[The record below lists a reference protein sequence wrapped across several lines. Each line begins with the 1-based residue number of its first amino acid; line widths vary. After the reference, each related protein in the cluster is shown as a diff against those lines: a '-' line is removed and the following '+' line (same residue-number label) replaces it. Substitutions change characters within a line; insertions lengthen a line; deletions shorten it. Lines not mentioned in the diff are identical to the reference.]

1 MKKFSELSN
10 SSLLF
15 INDEVVC
22 KKDVIDNLQDY
33 CDADFFIANEDKID
47 VNTQLVQSMLE
58 DFSESLY
65 QDRELYEE
73 WDWEFMKQVDDLD
86 MKELKVIISRIM
98 DRVPKCYHKGD
109 KIEFDM

>member
-15 INDEVVC
+15 VNDELVC
-22 KKDVIDNLQDY
+22 KKDVLDNLSDY
-33 CDADFFIANEDKID
+33 RNGDFFVANEDKIE
-47 VNTQLVQSMLE
+47 VNTELVQNMLE
-58 DFSESLY
+58 DFSESLCD
-65 QDRELYEE
+65 DRELYEE

-86 MKELKVIISRIM
+86 MKELKIIISRIM